1 VKHAI
6 KAHLRDFVAILLL
19 FVIAAGVTVYI
30 TSNQRLYLPA
40 WVPGVGTDFYQVNAE
55 FSTAQAVVPGQ
66 GQTVDIAGVPV
77 GEIGQVNLK
86 NGVSVVQ
93 LNISKKYAPIYH
105 DATMLLR
112 PKTGLKDMVV
122 EMDPGNKSA
131 GALKEGGTIPVSQ
144 TAPDVNLDEVLSSL
158 DGDTRDYLV
167 VLLTAGGQAL
177 KDPGLPADLRQT
189 FKRFEPTARSVKKIT
204 SLLKDR
210 REHTKRVI
218 HNFQLLA
225 TELGKKDTQLAEFV
239 DSSNANFKALAAQ
252 DANIRATLQELP
264 PTLSQAEETLD
275 KATPFANQLGETTQA
290 LRPTAR
296 ALGPALKEARPF
308 LVQTTPII
316 KNHLRPFARQAR
328 PAVRELRA
336 AVEKLEPTT
345 PHLTSSFKVINS
357 LLNTLAYNPPGDEE
371 GYLFWASWVNHAGA
385 SIFGTQDAHGPIRR
399 GVVIASCAS
408 LGLLE
413 NVTETNPPLKLL
425 FQLLG
430 APASSQVCPT
440 TSSPGVPETGTPG
453 TNGKVSK
460 EKPKSQAGKQGGP
473 TGGRPITG
481 DKQVKR

>member
-1 VKHAI
+1 
-6 KAHLRDFVAILLL
+6 
-19 FVIAAGVTVYI
+19 
-30 TSNQRLYLPA
+30 
-40 WVPGVGTDFYQVNAE
+40 
-55 FSTAQAVVPGQ
+55 
-66 GQTVDIAGVPV
+66 
-77 GEIGQVNLK
+77 
-86 NGVSVVQ
+86 
-93 LNISKKYAPIYH
+93 
-105 DATMLLR
+105 MLLR

-131 GALKEGGTIPVSQ
+131 GALKEGETIPVSH

-158 DGDTRDYLV
+158 DADTRDYLV
-167 VLLTAGGQAL
+167 ILLTSGGTAL

-189 FKRFEPTARSVKKIT
+189 FKRFEPTAHYVKDIT
-204 SLLKDR
+204 DLLAER
-210 REHTKRVI
+210 RDHTKHVI

-225 TELGKKDTQLAEFV
+225 NELGKKDTQLAEFV

-252 DANIRATLQELP
+252 DANIRASLRELP
-264 PTLSQAEETLD
+264 PTLSQAETTLT
-275 KATPFANQLGETTQA
+275 KAAPFATTLGETTEA

-296 ALGPALKEARPF
+296 ALGPTLRQVRPF
-308 LVQTTPII
+308 LVQSTPII

-408 LGLLE
+408 LQLLE
-413 NVTETNPPLKLL
+413 SVTKTNPPLLLL

-440 TSSPGVPETGTPG
+440 TSSPGVPESGTPG
-453 TNGKVSK
+453 TNGKQVSK
-460 EKPKSQAGKQGGP
+460 DKPKAQAGKQGGP
-473 TGGRPITG
+473 TNGRPVTG
-481 DKQVKR
+481 SGQVKR